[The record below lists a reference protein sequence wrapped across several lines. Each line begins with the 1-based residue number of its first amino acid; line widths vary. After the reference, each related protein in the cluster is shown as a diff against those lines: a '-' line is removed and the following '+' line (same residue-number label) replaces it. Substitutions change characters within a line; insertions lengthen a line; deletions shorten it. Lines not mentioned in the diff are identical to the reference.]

1 MLHFQAVDHWLV
13 ALLEALVELRDQISA
28 GGREEEPS
36 QGQHQC
42 GDQAH
47 GDGDGDGEEGGQILP
62 RCLLLLL
69 LPSYHP
75 LKTIK

>member
-13 ALLEALVELRDQISA
+13 PLLEALVELRDQISP
-28 GGREEEPS
+28 GGREEERG

-47 GDGDGDGEEGGQILP
+47 GDDGDGEEGGQILP